1 MKETV
6 DNALQYFSQLQTN
19 RQKWETIWEE
29 VLDYVSPQ
37 KVSFSDTPDTKI
49 ETNTNIYDS
58 TAIYDL
64 QILSAGLQSYLVT
77 PTQPWF
83 SLRFANEKMES
94 DFQAMKWLEDVGK
107 HVFSVIQNSNLYNT
121 MSEFFYQG
129 AMLGTSCL
137 FLEEDLNKKSINFTP
152 IHLREIYVD
161 ENQYGQVD
169 NVFRSFWL
177 TARNA
182 VRIFGKKLDES
193 IITEAEKNPYK
204 YYNFL
209 HYVTPHENGKG
220 YVSAYIDPKR
230 KTLLRE
236 GKYISNPY
244 IVWRWSKTSD
254 CYGNSP
260 TIDALSDIK
269 KINIMEQT
277 LLKAAQLAV
286 EPPLNVPNELK
297 GLVKLQPRAQHYYT
311 TPDRQVFPLNLA
323 SNYPIGEDKH
333 AKIEQRIHETFRTD
347 IFLLL
352 SRAEKTMTAQEV
364 IERQGEKAAVLGG
377 ILGRVNTEVLQPI
390 IDRTFDIEMSAG
402 RIEPIPTTLKRKNER
417 IDIVYNSPI
426 AQAQKKY
433 FESNGLVQSLQAIQM
448 VAQIKPETMENFN
461 FDLIAR
467 KITQAY
473 GIPSEVLLTENEV
486 QKVRTQREQ
495 AQAQAMGQAQQQQ
508 NALMQ
513 AEIVNKTKR

>member
-1 MKETV
+1 MKETA
-6 DNALQYFSQLQTN
+6 DNALQYYAQLQAN
-19 RQKWETIWEE
+19 RTKWETIWEE
-29 VLDYVSPQ
+29 VLTYVSPQ

-49 ETNTNIYDS
+49 ESNTAIYDS

-83 SLRFANEKMES
+83 SLRFANEKMEG
-94 DFQAMKWLEDVGK
+94 DVQAMKWLEEVGK
-107 HVFSVIQNSNLYNT
+107 HIFSVIQNSNLYNT
-121 MSEFFYQG
+121 LSEFFYQG

-137 FLEEDLNKKSINFTP
+137 FLEEDINKKSINFTP

-161 ENQYGQVD
+161 ENRYGQVD
-169 NVFRSFWL
+169 NIFRSFWL

-182 VRIFGKKLDES
+182 VKIFGKELDES
-193 IITEAEKNPYK
+193 IRTEAEKNPYK
-204 YYNFL
+204 YHNFL
-209 HYVTPHENGKG
+209 HYITPQENGKG
-220 YVSAYIDPKR
+220 FSSVYIDPKR
-230 KTLLRE
+230 RTVLHE
-236 GKYISNPY
+236 GKYVSCPY
-244 IVWRWSKTSD
+244 IVWRWSKTTD
-254 CYGNSP
+254 VYGNSP

-269 KINIMEQT
+269 KINVMEQT

-297 GLVKLQPRAQHYYT
+297 GLVKIQPRAQHYYT
-311 TPDRQVFPLNLA
+311 SPDRQVFPLNLA
-323 SNYPIGEDKH
+323 GNYPIGEDKH
-333 AKIEQRIHETFRTD
+333 TKIEQRIHETFRTD

-364 IERQGEKAAVLGG
+364 IERQGEKAAILGG

-390 IDRTFDIEMSAG
+390 IDRTFDIEMQAG
-402 RIEPIPTTLKRKNER
+402 RIAPIPTTLKRKNER

-448 VAQIKPETMENFN
+448 VAQIRPETMENFD

-473 GIPSEVLLTENEV
+473 GIPTDVILAEAEVD
-486 QKVRTQREQ
+486 KIRKQRQTAEAQMMGQ
-495 AQAQAMGQAQQQQ
+495 AQAQQ
-508 NALMQ
+508 NAMVQ
-513 AEIVNKTKR
+513 ADIINKTKR